1 MARIRSVHPGLWT
14 DETFVGLPAMARLF
28 LIGLWNEADDN
39 GVFQWKPLTLKM
51 RILPGD
57 NADAS
62 ELLAIMEEA
71 GVVMRFE
78 AEGASYGAVRNF
90 RRFQRPERPKPVHPI
105 TDEVEQFVALPSNS
119 HTCSKKKHGAVGGQ
133 ATNGRN
139 SVNHPEPNEQ
149 PSLDDNS
156 VSEHRQNIESHGPM
170 EEGIGKVIHSSLRSE
185 CERAPADAPAGPA
198 PKSEKPKRGTR
209 LPADWQPSPE
219 LADFARQNGVDPV
232 ATAEI
237 FRDHWRGVSGDK
249 GCKADW
255 DATWRNW
262 VRREQGFS
270 GNRPIR
276 SGPSS
281 RPKTAADRADEHAAY
296 MLEKYAGGTR

>member
-71 GVVMRFE
+71 GIVMRYE

-133 ATNGRN
+133 ATNGRK
-139 SVNHPEPNEQ
+139 SVNHPESNEQ

-185 CERAPADAPAGPA
+185 CESARK
-198 PKSEKPKRGTR
+198 PKSEKPNRACR
-209 LPADWQPSPE
+209 LPADWQPTPE
-219 LADFARQNGVDPV
+219 QVEFARDNQVDPV
-232 ATAEI
+232 RTAEV
-237 FRDHWRGVSGDK
+237 FRDYWLGVPGAK

-262 VRREQGFS
+262 VRREDGMRAPPAANGSAF
-270 GNRPIR
+270 RA
-276 SGPSS
+276 S

-296 MLEKYAGGTR
+296 MLEKYAGGSR

>member
-71 GVVMRFE
+71 GVVMRYE

-185 CERAPADAPAGPA
+185 CERAPK
-198 PKSEKPKRGTR
+198 PKSETPKRACR
-209 LPADWQPSPE
+209 LPADWQPTPE
-219 LADFARQNGVDPV
+219 QIQFAEANQVDPV
-232 ATAEI
+232 RTAEV
-237 FRDHWRGVSGDK
+237 FRDYWLGVPGAK

-262 VRREQGFS
+262 VRREDGT
-270 GNRPIR
+270 RPSAAANGSTFR
-276 SGPSS
+276 SN

-296 MLEKYAGGTR
+296 MLEKYAGGAR

>member
-71 GVVMRFE
+71 GVVMRYE
-78 AEGASYGAVRNF
+78 VEGSSFGAVRNF

-119 HTCSKKKHGAVGGQ
+119 HTCSKKKHGAVGGR

-185 CERAPADAPAGPA
+185 CESAPK
-198 PKSEKPKRGTR
+198 PKSEKPKRASR
-209 LPADWQPSPE
+209 LPADWQPTPE
-219 LADFARQNGVDPV
+219 QIQFARDNQVDP
-232 ATAEI
+232 ARTAEV
-237 FRDHWRGVSGDK
+237 FRDYWLGVPGAK

-262 VRREQGFS
+262 VRREDGM
-270 GNRPIR
+270 RTPTV
-276 SGPSS
+276 PS
-281 RPKTAADRADEHAAY
+281 KAQQRADNAAAWKSGV
-296 MLEKYAGGTR
+296 MLEGY